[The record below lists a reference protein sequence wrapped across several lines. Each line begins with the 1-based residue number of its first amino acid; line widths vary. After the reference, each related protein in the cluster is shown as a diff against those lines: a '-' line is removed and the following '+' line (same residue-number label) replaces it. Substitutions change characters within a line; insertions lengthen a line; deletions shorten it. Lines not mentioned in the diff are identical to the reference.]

1 MIKNKIVKDTFFLT
15 AVELVMQGMA
25 LILNIFITRSLG
37 SDTIGIIS
45 LVGSFFMFVTIISS
59 GNVYLSTSRFIS
71 EEIGKSCG
79 DPEKVF
85 RYGVTSSL
93 FMSVISGTVVFCISD
108 FISRDILDTP
118 ELSFAVKMLAVIL
131 PVCSLNSCL
140 KGYFSAFRSVYIPS
154 FASVAEFLVKSV
166 SIALL
171 TEFMITTGRM
181 SVYTAL
187 AVSICAGQAAGF
199 LFLFIPYLKMHK
211 KNSGGCTISFRFFLV
226 SSVPIFLN
234 SLVTSVL
241 SSANDAL
248 VPITLKQYGNS
259 TSEAF
264 SQFGIF
270 EAIVIPALFFPSS
283 ILCSLSGILVPEIA
297 RERGADNLEGSRT
310 LINKVLKQTFGF
322 SVMTAMIFLCF
333 GDEIG
338 FLMSG
343 EHFAGRVIAILS
355 PAVPFIYL
363 EIILE
368 GILRGMGKHVF
379 SSVNYLAEY
388 TIRISVLLVCVPL
401 FGFYGIVAS
410 YLASNII
417 GNISRLIMIIRVT
430 GLRFNFTENVAV
442 PVISGLI
449 SAELISIAEKLLPFR
464 IDSAALRAVIFGS
477 VMMLFYV
484 FVKFVTSKILGGKSY
499 SSSSSSLSSSS
510 KYSSSSSSL

>member
-15 AVELVMQGMA
+15 AVELVMQGFA

-37 SDTIGIIS
+37 SETIGIIA
-45 LVGSFFMFVTIISS
+45 LIGSFFMFVTIISS
-59 GNVYLSTSRFIS
+59 GNVYLSTSRFIA
-71 EEIGKSCG
+71 EEIGKKCG
-79 DPEKVF
+79 DPERVF

-93 FMSVISGTVVFCISD
+93 IMSFISGSVIFFISD

-118 ELSFAVKMLAVIL
+118 ELSFAVKLLALIL
-131 PVCSLNSCL
+131 PICSLNACL
-140 KGYFSAFRSVYIPS
+140 RGYFSAFRSVYIPS
-154 FASVAEFLVKSV
+154 FASIAEFLVKSA
-166 SIALL
+166 SIALF
-171 TEFMITTGRM
+171 TEFMITAGKM

-187 AVSICAGQAAGF
+187 AISICAGQAAGF
-199 LFLFIPYLKMHK
+199 LFLFIPYLKKRK
-211 KNSGGCTISFRFFLV
+211 KYSGGCTISFRFFIV
-226 SSVPIFLN
+226 SSIPIFLN

-297 RERGADNLEGSRT
+297 REKGANNTEGSRT
-310 LINKVLKQTFGF
+310 LINKVIRQTFGF
-322 SVMTAMIFLCF
+322 SVMTAMVFLCF

-343 EHFAGRVIAILS
+343 EHFAGQVIAILS

-388 TIRISVLLVCVPL
+388 TVRISVLLVCVPL

-417 GNISRLIMIIRVT
+417 GNISRLVMIIRVT

-449 SAELISIAEKLLPFR
+449 SAEMISIAEKLLPFK
-464 IDSAALRAVIFGS
+464 IESAALRAAAFGG

-484 FVKFVTSKILGGKSY
+484 LVKAVTSKILGSKIH
-499 SSSSSSLSSSS
+499 SSSSVLSSSSS
-510 KYSSSSSSL
+510 KYPSSSSL

>member
-15 AVELVMQGMA
+15 GVELVMQGLA

-37 SDTIGIIS
+37 TDTIGIIS
-45 LVGSFFMFVTIISS
+45 LIGSFFMFVTIISS

-79 DPEKVF
+79 DPERVF

-93 FMSVISGTVVFCISD
+93 TMSILSGSVIFFISD

-118 ELSFAVKMLAVIL
+118 ELSFSVKMLALIL
-131 PVCSLNSCL
+131 PVCSLNACL
-140 KGYFSAFRSVYIPS
+140 RGYFSAYRSVYIPS
-154 FASVAEFLVKSV
+154 FASVAEFIVKSAF
-166 SIALL
+166 IALL
-171 TEFMITTGRM
+171 TEFMITAGTM

-187 AVSICAGQAAGF
+187 AISICAGQAAGF
-199 LFLFIPYLKMHK
+199 LFLFIPYLKK
-211 KNSGGCTISFRFFLV
+211 RRKNSGSCTISFRFFIA

-248 VPITLKQYGNS
+248 VPVTLKQYGNS

-297 RERGADNLEGSRT
+297 RERGADNLEGSRA
-310 LINKVLKQTFGF
+310 LINKVLRQTFGF
-322 SVMTAMIFLCF
+322 SVMTAMVFLCF

-338 FLMSG
+338 YLMSG
-343 EHFAGRVIAILS
+343 GHFAGRVIAILS
-355 PAVPFIYL
+355 PAVPFIYP

-368 GILRGMGKHVF
+368 GILRGMGRHVF

-388 TIRISVLLVCVPL
+388 TVRISVLLMCVPL

-417 GNISRLIMIIRVT
+417 GNISRLIMIKKVT

-449 SAELISIAEKLLPFR
+449 SAELISITEKLLPYK
-464 IDSAALRAVIFGS
+464 INSPAVRAVVFGS
-477 VMMLFYV
+477 IMMLFYV
-484 FVKFVTSKILGGKSY
+484 IVKWVTSKILCRNGHSSSPASSSSGY
-499 SSSSSSLSSSS
+499 SSSSSL
-510 KYSSSSSSL
+510 

>member
-118 ELSFAVKMLAVIL
+118 ELSFAVKMLAMIL

-241 SSANDAL
+241 S
-248 VPITLKQYGNS
+248 I
-259 TSEAF
+259 
-264 SQFGIF
+264 
-270 EAIVIPALFFPSS
+270 
-283 ILCSLSGILVPEIA
+283 SGM
-297 RERGADNLEGSRT
+297 RS
-310 LINKVLKQTFGF
+310 
-322 SVMTAMIFLCF
+322 
-333 GDEIG
+333 
-338 FLMSG
+338 
-343 EHFAGRVIAILS
+343 
-355 PAVPFIYL
+355 
-363 EIILE
+363 
-368 GILRGMGKHVF
+368 
-379 SSVNYLAEY
+379 
-388 TIRISVLLVCVPL
+388 IRI
-401 FGFYGIVAS
+401 
-410 YLASNII
+410 
-417 GNISRLIMIIRVT
+417 
-430 GLRFNFTENVAV
+430 
-442 PVISGLI
+442 
-449 SAELISIAEKLLPFR
+449 
-464 IDSAALRAVIFGS
+464 
-477 VMMLFYV
+477 
-484 FVKFVTSKILGGKSY
+484 
-499 SSSSSSLSSSS
+499 
-510 KYSSSSSSL
+510 

>member
-1 MIKNKIVKDTFFLT
+1 MLKNKIVKDTFFLT

-25 LILNIFITRSLG
+25 LLLNIFITRRLG
-37 SDTIGIIS
+37 TETIGIIS
-45 LVGSFFMFVTIISS
+45 LISSFFMFVTIISS

-79 DPEKVF
+79 DPERVF
-85 RYGVTSSL
+85 RYGEITSVAMSIL
-93 FMSVISGTVVFCISD
+93 SGSVIFFLSDIISC
-108 FISRDILDTP
+108 DILDTP
-118 ELSFAVKMLAVIL
+118 ELSFAVKLLALIL
-131 PVCSLNSCL
+131 PICSLTACL
-140 KGYFSAFRSVYIPS
+140 RGYFSAYRSVYIPS
-154 FASVAEFLVKSV
+154 AASAAEFIVRSV
-166 SIALL
+166 FIAIL
-171 TEFMITTGRM
+171 TETMITRGSM

-187 AVSICAGQAAGF
+187 AVSMCAGQAAGF
-199 LFLFIPYLKMHK
+199 LFLLIPYLKGRK
-211 KNSGGCTISFRFFLV
+211 KYSGSCTISFRTFV
-226 SSVPIFLN
+226 AGSVPIFLN

-297 RERGADNLEGSRT
+297 RERGADNPEGSRS
-310 LINKVLKQTFGF
+310 LINKVIKQTFGF

-338 FLMSG
+338 LLMSG
-343 EHFAGRVIAILS
+343 EHFAGKIISILS

-379 SSVNYLAEY
+379 SSLNYLAEY
-388 TIRISVLLVCVPL
+388 TIRISVLLICVPL

-417 GNISRLIMIIRVT
+417 GNISRLIMIIKTT
-430 GLRFNFTENVAV
+430 GLRLSFTESIAV
-442 PVISGLI
+442 PVISGLV
-449 SAELISIAEKLLPFR
+449 SAELVSIGEKLLPLR
-464 IDSAALRAVIFGS
+464 IENTAVRAVVFAS
-477 VMMLFYV
+477 LMMLLYIW
-484 FVKFVTSKILGGKSY
+484 VKYIISGIIKAGDHSSSSSV
-499 SSSSSSLSSSS
+499 SSSSSSS
-510 KYSSSSSSL
+510 